1 MGYVRM
7 IRSGGL
13 NTCSGSIRFIPD
25 FDNIISFEEY
35 THQANLPIETVNAS
49 K

>member
-13 NTCSGSIRFIPD
+13 NTCSSAIRFVPD
-25 FDNIISFEEY
+25 FENIISFEEY
-35 THQANLPIETVNAS
+35 TRKANLPGETISAS